1 MDTDS
6 MHTRVDPPWPPW
18 GAGAPLFG
26 QNRAKW
32 RGNKKWLS
40 WLCYKSKNFFCLSLY
55 WTHEYGKNLTSKLFG
70 SGPFSIQQIQKT
82 LFSLGS
88 LKLAWKFFPP
98 INFWFLNQNQFIWHG
113 FMSHRKESLPFGH
126 LGVKRATCFRAFLD
140 LFIFLHFLLV
150 FCSFDISVI

>member
-1 MDTDS
+1 
-6 MHTRVDPPWPPW
+6 MHSQVDPHWPPW

-26 QNRAKW
+26 QNRANW

-40 WLCYKSKNFFCLSLY
+40 WPCYKSKNFSTFELN
-55 WTHEYGKNLTSKLFG
+55 WTHECRKNLTLKLFR
-70 SGPFSIQQIQKT
+70 SGPFLIRQIQKT
-82 LFSLGS
+82 LFSLGL
-88 LKLAWKFFPP
+88 LKLACRFFLP
-98 INFWFLNQNQFIWHG
+98 INFWFFNQNQFIWHG

-140 LFIFLHFLLV
+140 LLIFLHFLLV